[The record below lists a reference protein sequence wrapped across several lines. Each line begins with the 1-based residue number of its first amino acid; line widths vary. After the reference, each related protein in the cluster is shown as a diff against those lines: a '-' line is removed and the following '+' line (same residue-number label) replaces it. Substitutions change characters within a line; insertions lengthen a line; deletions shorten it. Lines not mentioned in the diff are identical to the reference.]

1 MFTKSKIVVPI
12 LAAFLALGIFAGN
25 AYATNGHQDHQGACA
40 RSTTSISEGVSDLK
54 FNGVLETFANAVGI
68 HGFDGSLTKQMDE
81 QLVIGKIAKAVDTE
95 NTGCDGAGGI
105 FDAGIRH
112 LYKGEEVA
120 LKAPAKFG
128 KEVCRHPSAN
138 CKKIRITV
146 HVVFPLSCWNKNHE
160 VTIEVF
166 IWIRKPHHHHH
177 KHHPHH
183 HHKHHHKCGCVKT
196 PPPPPGGNCNGNNV
210 NNGTGSAGNCNICT
224 GVNVCNENNEPPC
237 KCTTEEPKE
246 PPTIKNVYKIQEV
259 KTNEEIQFYS
269 DLYAPSGDEVVLT
282 FETEYG
288 KFTPEKFV
296 VPSYGAKSHFVTTYK
311 APSEALTDEV
321 CVTALDKTT
330 GKEAIPQCQL
340 VEVQA
345 VSEPPS

>member
-1 MFTKSKIVVPI
+1 MFTKSKIVVLI
-12 LAAFLALGIFAGN
+12 LAAFMALGIFAAN

-146 HVVFPLSCWNKNHE
+146 HVVFPVSCWNKNHQ
-160 VTIEVF
+160 VTIEVY
-166 IWIRKPHHHHH
+166 IWVRKPHHHHH
-177 KHHPHH
+177 HH
-183 HHKHHHKCGCVKT
+183 HHKHHHHHHHKCGCQK
-196 PPPPPGGNCNGNNV
+196 PPPPPPSTPGGNCNGNNV

-237 KCTTEEPKE
+237 KCVKGKVEVSNEYEFQELYTDD
-246 PPTIKNVYKIQEV
+246 PPTHFHVDVSAPQGDKLTVFFESTRGSFVPQYIAVNSFGAAQ
-259 KTNEEIQFYS
+259 TQFESIY
-269 DLYAPSGDEVVLT
+269 
-282 FETEYG
+282 
-288 KFTPEKFV
+288 
-296 VPSYGAKSHFVTTYK
+296 HQ
-311 APSEALTDEV
+311 PSEPGCYRVWVKVVDYTLNETVE
-321 CVTALDKTT
+321 TK
-330 GKEAIPQCQL
+330 GQC
-340 VEVQA
+340 VEVL
-345 VSEPPS
+345 EPEPNP